1 MVAAPTAAVRCC
13 FRGEH
18 HKRLDMLQAGV
29 DVCVTSKLTACYSL
43 PHSCSPSLEIDLIFL
58 SVSLS
63 FSLVMLCGC
72 RSCIVVKLKGVAL
85 LRGLLVQH
93 V

>member
-1 MVAAPTAAVRCC
+1 VCHVKA
-13 FRGEH
+13 H
-18 HKRLDMLQAGV
+18 SMLLA
-29 DVCVTSKLTACYSL
+29 
-43 PHSCSPSLEIDLIFL
+43 PSLLLTL
-58 SVSLS
+58 SRNRSHFSLCLSLS